1 MKFKVVMKAIT
12 AMTVLEEMK
21 VLNSCRVLLY
31 SLYWGQVNNQ
41 GLALLCFLCFLRIFK
56 HEAKISIHR
65 YLQANL
71 SQSQGCFI
79 N

>member
-41 GLALLCFLCFLRIFK
+41 GLPLLCFFMFLENI
-56 HEAKISIHR
+56 
-65 YLQANL
+65 
-71 SQSQGCFI
+71 
-79 N
+79 

>member
-31 SLYWGQVNNQ
+31 SLY
-41 GLALLCFLCFLRIFK
+41 
-56 HEAKISIHR
+56 
-65 YLQANL
+65 
-71 SQSQGCFI
+71 
-79 N
+79 

>member
-41 GLALLCFLCFLRIFK
+41 GLALLLFFCFSGIFK
-56 HEAKISIHR
+56 HEATILIHR
-65 YLQANL
+65 YLQAN
-71 SQSQGCFI
+71 
-79 N
+79 